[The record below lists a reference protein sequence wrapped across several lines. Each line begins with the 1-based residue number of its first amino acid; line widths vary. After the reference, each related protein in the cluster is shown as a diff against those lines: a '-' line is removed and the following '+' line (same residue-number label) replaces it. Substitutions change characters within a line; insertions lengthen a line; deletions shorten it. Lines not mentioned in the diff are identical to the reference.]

1 MSERTFPEVS
11 IPYGDK
17 STRAM
22 KITCAECEGVAYFPF
37 LTGINR
43 KPPIAAIQHFQA
55 KGWVVGSSHRKD
67 ACPIH
72 VRPRK
77 STKGGKPMT
86 TDTQPAAD
94 APREMS
100 REDRRIVFDKI
111 SGVYD
116 TDRYIAPWTDAAVAK
131 DLGVP
136 RDWVATVRADFFGE
150 AGSNQLFDEYLAK
163 KAEIEAELRT
173 IRDHFADEKA
183 ALGKMSV
190 EAVGALTK
198 TFQDFEK
205 RVAEL
210 TALGRKIEREIGK

>member
-1 MSERTFPEVS
+1 MTDRTFPEVS
-11 IPYGDK
+11 IPYGEK

-22 KITCAECEGVAYFPF
+22 KITCAECNGVAYFPF
-37 LTGINR
+37 LTGVNR
-43 KPPIAAIQHFQA
+43 KPPIAAVQHFQA

-72 VRPRK
+72 ARPRK

-163 KAEIEAELRT
+163 KAEVDAEVKTIVADVEAKQKLLSGLVE
-173 IRDHFADEKA
+173 A
-183 ALGKMSV
+183 ALKG
-190 EAVGALTK
+190 L
-198 TFQDFEK
+198 EK
-205 RVAEL
+205 KLGEL

>member
-1 MSERTFPEVS
+1 MTDRTFPEVS
-11 IPYGDK
+11 IPYGEK

-22 KITCAECEGVAYFPF
+22 KITCAECNGVAYFPF
-37 LTGINR
+37 LTGVNR
-43 KPPIAAIQHFQA
+43 KPPIAAVQHFQA

-72 VRPRK
+72 ARPRK

-94 APREMS
+94 APREMT

-163 KAEIEAELRT
+163 QAEVAAELKVVRA
-173 IRDHFADEKA
+173 RFDAEKA
-183 ALGKMSV
+183 GFAKTVDDAVKAL
-190 EAVGALTK
+190 AQTL
-198 TFQDFEK
+198 QDFEK
-205 RVAEL
+205 RITEL
-210 TALGRKIEREIGK
+210 AALGRKIEREIGK